1 MPRLSKRQS
10 KALASFG
17 FGIAKAEGCGSNAV
31 AKKLSFAGNP
41 AAAVA
46 FAGRALP
53 VAWGRCPNEKWAMAL
68 AELIIETLGSVRDA
82 INALVVDRKAIAV
95 ADMGNPQRAQTDR
108 GDRARG
114 DVLVMEDGE
123 VAPFD
128 DLADAPGMSWR
139 RRARAFKKSGL
150 IECWSARFALFRMGL
165 DLFRL
170 CMEWG
175 RGVSRSPPFPADLAR
190 TAKSAVQSAERVSAR
205 AMRAGRPRSRADC
218 RDRPANS
225 ITRGAMLWIPAFAGM
240 TG

>member
-10 KALASFG
+10 KALASSASESPKPKDAVLTPSPRNCRLRE
-17 FGIAKAEGCGSNAV
+17 IQRRRSTSREGRSPSRGGAV
-31 AKKLSFAGNP
+31 LTKICRWRWWK
-41 AAAVA
+41 
-46 FAGRALP
+46 
-53 VAWGRCPNEKWAMAL
+53 
-68 AELIIETLGSVRDA
+68 IIETLGWGRDA
-82 INALVVDRKAIAV
+82 INALVGDRKAIAV

-128 DLADAPGMSWR
+128 ELADAPGMSWR

-170 CMEWG
+170 CMK
-175 RGVSRSPPFPADLAR
+175 RGAAYLAR
-190 TAKSAVQSAERVSAR
+190 RRFQ
-205 AMRAGRPRSRADC
+205 P
-218 RDRPANS
+218 
-225 ITRGAMLWIPAFAGM
+225 I
-240 TG
+240 